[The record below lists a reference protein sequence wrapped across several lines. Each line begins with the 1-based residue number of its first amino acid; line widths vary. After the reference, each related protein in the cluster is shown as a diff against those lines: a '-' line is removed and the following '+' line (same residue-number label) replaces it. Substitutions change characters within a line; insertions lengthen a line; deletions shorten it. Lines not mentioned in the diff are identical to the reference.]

1 MNSSPV
7 EMPSRAGGIRDV
19 VWTEAN
25 DFREGN
31 VGKRKLAT
39 SSSKSGGRSSPVE
52 MPSRGIGIDR
62 TVDDDVVGSD
72 EMIRDKI
79 VSLRAT
85 SKPFRSSAG

>member
-7 EMPSRAGGIRDV
+7 EMPSRAAGIRDA

-25 DFREGN
+25 DCKEGN
-31 VGKRKLAT
+31 V
-39 SSSKSGGRSSPVE
+39 
-52 MPSRGIGIDR
+52 
-62 TVDDDVVGSD
+62 DDVAD

-85 SKPFRSSAG
+85 SKPLRSSAG

>member
-7 EMPSRAGGIRDV
+7 GMPSRAVGIRDA

-25 DFREGN
+25 DCKEGN
-31 VGKRKLAT
+31 V
-39 SSSKSGGRSSPVE
+39 
-52 MPSRGIGIDR
+52 
-62 TVDDDVVGSD
+62 DDDAVRAD

>member
-7 EMPSRAGGIRDV
+7 EMPSRAVGIKDA

-25 DFREGN
+25 DCKEG
-31 VGKRKLAT
+31 
-39 SSSKSGGRSSPVE
+39 S
-52 MPSRGIGIDR
+52 
-62 TVDDDVVGSD
+62 VDDDSVGAD

>member
-7 EMPSRAGGIRDV
+7 GMPSRAIGIRDA

-25 DFREGN
+25 DCKEGS
-31 VGKRKLAT
+31 VD
-39 SSSKSGGRSSPVE
+39 VE
-52 MPSRGIGIDR
+52 A
-62 TVDDDVVGSD
+62 D

>member
-7 EMPSRAGGIRDV
+7 LMFSRAAGIRDA

-25 DFREGN
+25 DFKEGN
-31 VGKRKLAT
+31 V
-39 SSSKSGGRSSPVE
+39 
-52 MPSRGIGIDR
+52 
-62 TVDDDVVGSD
+62 DDVAAGAD
-72 EMIRDKI
+72 EMVRDKI

>member
-7 EMPSRAGGIRDV
+7 GMPSRAVGIRDS

-25 DFREGN
+25 DCKEGSVDGDS
-31 VGKRKLAT
+31 VGA
-39 SSSKSGGRSSPVE
+39 
-52 MPSRGIGIDR
+52 
-62 TVDDDVVGSD
+62 D

-85 SKPFRSSAG
+85 SKPFRSSPG

>member
-7 EMPSRAGGIRDV
+7 GMPSRAAGTRDAIL
-19 VWTEAN
+19 TEEN
-25 DFREGN
+25 DCKEGN
-31 VGKRKLAT
+31 V
-39 SSSKSGGRSSPVE
+39 
-52 MPSRGIGIDR
+52 
-62 TVDDDVVGSD
+62 DDVDVEAD

>member
-7 EMPSRAGGIRDV
+7 EMPSRAAGIRDA

-25 DFREGN
+25 DFKEG
-31 VGKRKLAT
+31 
-39 SSSKSGGRSSPVE
+39 S
-52 MPSRGIGIDR
+52 
-62 TVDDDVVGSD
+62 VDDDSVGAD

>member
-7 EMPSRAGGIRDV
+7 LMFSRAGGIRDA

-25 DFREGN
+25 DVKEGN
-31 VGKRKLAT
+31 V
-39 SSSKSGGRSSPVE
+39 
-52 MPSRGIGIDR
+52 
-62 TVDDDVVGSD
+62 DVAAGAD
-72 EMIRDKI
+72 EMVRDKI

>member
-7 EMPSRAGGIRDV
+7 AMPSRAVGIRDAV
-19 VWTEAN
+19 RTEAN
-25 DFREGN
+25 VCKEGSVDGDA
-31 VGKRKLAT
+31 VGA
-39 SSSKSGGRSSPVE
+39 
-52 MPSRGIGIDR
+52 
-62 TVDDDVVGSD
+62 D

>member
-7 EMPSRAGGIRDV
+7 GMPSRAAGMREIVR
-19 VWTEAN
+19 TEAN
-25 DFREGN
+25 DCREGN
-31 VGKRKLAT
+31 V
-39 SSSKSGGRSSPVE
+39 
-52 MPSRGIGIDR
+52 
-62 TVDDDVVGSD
+62 DDVGKAD

>member
-7 EMPSRAGGIRDV
+7 GMPSRAVGIRDA

-25 DFREGN
+25 DCKEG
-31 VGKRKLAT
+31 
-39 SSSKSGGRSSPVE
+39 S
-52 MPSRGIGIDR
+52 
-62 TVDDDVVGSD
+62 VDDDAVGAD

>member
-1 MNSSPV
+1 MNSSP
-7 EMPSRAGGIRDV
+7 EEIFSRAVGIRDA

-25 DFREGN
+25 DCKEG
-31 VGKRKLAT
+31 
-39 SSSKSGGRSSPVE
+39 S
-52 MPSRGIGIDR
+52 
-62 TVDDDVVGSD
+62 VDDNDAVGAD

>member
-7 EMPSRAGGIRDV
+7 GMPSRAVGISDA

-25 DFREGN
+25 DCKKGN
-31 VGKRKLAT
+31 
-39 SSSKSGGRSSPVE
+39 
-52 MPSRGIGIDR
+52 
-62 TVDDDVVGSD
+62 VDDDAVETD
-72 EMIRDKI
+72 DMILDKI

>member
-7 EMPSRAGGIRDV
+7 GMPSRVAGIRDA

-25 DFREGN
+25 DCKGGN
-31 VGKRKLAT
+31 VDGVA
-39 SSSKSGGRSSPVE
+39 
-52 MPSRGIGIDR
+52 
-62 TVDDDVVGSD
+62 VGAD

-85 SKPFRSSAG
+85 SKPFKSSAGWGSYDAHE